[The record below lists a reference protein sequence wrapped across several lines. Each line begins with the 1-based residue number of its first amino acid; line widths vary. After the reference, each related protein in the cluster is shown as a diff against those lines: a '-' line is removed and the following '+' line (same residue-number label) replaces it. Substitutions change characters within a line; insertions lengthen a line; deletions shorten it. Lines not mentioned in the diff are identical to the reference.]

1 MVESDIIHAKE
12 HNPSASVAV
21 LWTNSFSV
29 NSRLIS
35 SLPDL
40 LIDTAPTTVDGPVL
54 SRHDRLQR
62 RFVLHVSREGGQLR
76 DDDDNLKQTTHCTTQ
91 MSAIWNTFGAA
102 KAYYL
107 ELLAGLSGLDDT
119 LDEGGGD
126 LVDDGTIFLRV
137 GDAVTDMQH

>member
-1 MVESDIIHAKE
+1 MLPVD
-12 HNPSASVAV
+12 
-21 LWTNSFSV
+21 
-29 NSRLIS
+29 SRLIS

-40 LIDTAPTTVDGPVL
+40 LIDTAPATVDGPVL

-62 RFVLHVSREGGQLR
+62 RFVFYVSRERGQLG

-91 MSAIWNTFGAA
+91 LSAIRNTSEAA

-107 ELLAGLSGLDDT
+107 ELLAGLGGLDDT

-126 LVDDGTIFLRV
+126 LVHNGTIFLRV
-137 GDAVTDMQH
+137 